1 MSRRHKF
8 VMKDGFVV
16 NTMVKIYT
24 CRLNVS
30 EEDLCVIIGKNTTFS
45 GTGMSNRRIEI
56 VVVVVVV
63 AVVVIINIVFHCCT
77 RQS

>member
-8 VMKDGFVV
+8 VMKDEFVV
-16 NTMVKIYT
+16 NTTVKIYT
-24 CRLNVS
+24 CRLNVR

-56 VVVVVVV
+56 VVVVVV